1 MQEDSLPHQTWD
13 SKEGTWA
20 ECRSPPQPNINV
32 TVSTHATDFEVH
44 GHTLRRERH
53 NLSTTALAD
62 TGCQSCLAGPLLLNN
77 LNLRRSDLIP
87 ACLAMKS
94 ASGNSL
100 PIMGTAPA
108 ASEFRQRETRQMV
121 YFSPLASKLYL
132 SLSTCQ
138 DLGLVSSA
146 FPLST
151 AAASSKET
159 PPEHSTQT
167 RSNHPSAP
175 RPTPKSPSNPTPA
188 LQIKPQ
194 TPPAARLPRDTRQRP
209 CSCPTRA
216 PPPDKP
222 TTLPFPGTID
232 NRHKLEHYLLDL
244 YSASA
249 FNVYWRKS
257 PWVRP

>member
-13 SKEGTWA
+13 SKEGTWV
-20 ECRSPPQPNINV
+20 ERRSPPQPNINV
-32 TVSTHATDFEVH
+32 TVSTHAADVEAH

-53 NLSTTALAD
+53 NLFTTALAG
-62 TGCQSCLAGPLLLNN
+62 TGCQSCLAGPLLSN

-87 ACLAMKS
+87 AYLAMKS
-94 ASGNSL
+94 ASGNSI
-100 PIMGTAPA
+100 PIMGATLLRVK
-108 ASEFRQRETRQMV
+108 FRQRETRQMV

-138 DLGLVSSA
+138 DVGLVSSA

-151 AAASSKET
+151 AAVSSKET

-167 RSNHPSAP
+167 RSNRPSAP
-175 RPTPKSPSNPTPA
+175 RPAPKSTSNPAPA

-194 TPPAARLPRDTRQRP
+194 TPLAARLPKDTRQRP
-209 CSCPTRA
+209 CSCPTRT

-232 NRHKLEHYLLDL
+232 NRHKLERQLAGPILSKCVQRL
-244 YSASA
+244 
-249 FNVYWRKS
+249 
-257 PWVRP
+257 